1 MRDLSNMP
9 MGSNPVPRGRR
20 IVRFALLLAL
30 ILVVFYLARSQF
42 SPRGEG
48 SGDVILGEA
57 PRGLTPVALSD
68 NVLDVTEGGV
78 DLITGSATL
87 TDIKYGGEAKAVATR
102 SYGGGI
108 YKLSVDATLPDP
120 KNVNYQV
127 WLVSGENV
135 LPIDYMRGL
144 GTSWSLSLRSEDK
157 YSGYGGIWITLER
170 SKDELP
176 EEHVMEGSF

>member
-9 MGSNPVPRGRR
+9 VGINPVPRGRR
-20 IVRFALLLAL
+20 IARFVLLLAL

-42 SPRGEG
+42 SPRGNG

-57 PRGLTPVALSD
+57 PRGLTPVALEG
-68 NVLDVTEGGV
+68 NLGDVTAGGV
-78 DLITGSATL
+78 DLLTGSAAFV
-87 TDIKYGGEAKAVATR
+87 DVKYGGEAKAVATR

-108 YKLSVDATLPDP
+108 YKLSLNATLPDP

-135 LPIDYMRGL
+135 LPIDYMRGS
-144 GTSWSLSLRSEDK
+144 GTSWSLSLSGKDK

-170 SKDELP
+170 NKDELP

>member
-1 MRDLSNMP
+1 MRDLSNMSV
-9 MGSNPVPRGRR
+9 GSNPVPRGRQ
-20 IVRFALLLAL
+20 IVRFILLLVL

-48 SGDVILGEA
+48 SGDVILREA
-57 PRGLTPVALSD
+57 PRGLTPVALEG
-68 NVLDVTEGGV
+68 NLGDVTAGGV
-78 DLITGSATL
+78 DLLTGSVVFV
-87 TDIKYGGEAKAVATR
+87 DVKYGGEAKAVATR

-127 WLVSGENV
+127 WLVSDGQV
-135 LPIDYMRGL
+135 VPIDYMRGS
-144 GTSWSLSLRSEDK
+144 GNSWSLSLRGEDK

-170 SKDELP
+170 NKDELP